1 MRYNKLDTKNKITE
15 VFLMNIISQFHQF
28 LENSFHSFLE
38 KYFLESN
45 FWLKSSDFNNY
56 INFITDLDS
65 FSYSF
70 MINAI
75 KVYFEHMDEVFFHTS
90 YRKSFCKSKGFYNRT
105 IMTLF
110 GEVTF
115 KRRYYFDKNTNEF
128 FFFTDFFLN
137 LPKRKYFDP
146 FVCAEVCNAAASTS
160 YSKAGKIVSK
170 KIGKRINNLI
180 NITRAS
186 ARNIV
191 LDFPIEDDTSIEN
204 EIKRVEKLSI
214 MLDEKFVGSQFNQ
227 GKDHMIKAA
236 VIFEDT
242 ELVYKKKLKPN
253 SMNRYKLVN
262 SHTCASIEDN
272 LLKDTINYI
281 YYNYDIFHLK
291 EIDFMG
297 DCAMWIKNFPKSE
310 WFKFHKDLKIKF
322 GMDGFHFSQ
331 ALKNLTTN
339 ENQDV
344 YDALY
349 EYVLENNKNDFTR
362 LVNEFL
368 DLNPERKETIESK
381 RNYIVNNWNARQI
394 YQNEPYMRCSME
406 SHISHIFADLFTSR
420 PKAYSKKGLG
430 QLLKLRLLKINGI
443 NIKEQYLNKYR
454 KNENRKNIS
463 NEIYRKQT
471 YESNYYHKK
480 LKLIYGNK
488 AI

>member
-1 MRYNKLDTKNKITE
+1 MRYNKLVQKNKITE
-15 VFLMNIISQFHQF
+15 VFPMNIISQFHQF

-45 FWLKSSDFNNY
+45 FWHKSSDFNNY

-115 KRRYYFDKNTNEF
+115 KRRYYFDKNTNEY

-170 KIGKRINNLI
+170 KIGKRINNFI

-191 LDFPIEDDTSIEN
+191 LDFPIQETMNIDK

-214 MLDEKFVGSQFNQ
+214 MLDEKFVGSQFNE
-227 GKDHMIKAA
+227 GKNHMIKAA

-242 ELVYKKKLKPN
+242 ELVYHNKRKPN
-253 SMNRYKLVN
+253 SMNRYRLVN
-262 SHTCASIEDN
+262 SHACASIEND
-272 LLKDTINYI
+272 LLMSVVDYI
-281 YYNYDIFHLK
+281 YNNYDISYLK
-291 EIDFMG
+291 ELDFMG
-297 DCAMWIKNFPKSE
+297 VLLGLNHF
-310 WFKFHKDLKIKF
+310 LKQI
-322 GMDGFHFSQ
+322 G
-331 ALKNLTTN
+331 L
-339 ENQDV
+339 
-344 YDALY
+344 
-349 EYVLENNKNDFTR
+349 DF
-362 LVNEFL
+362 
-368 DLNPERKETIESK
+368 
-381 RNYIVNNWNARQI
+381 
-394 YQNEPYMRCSME
+394 M
-406 SHISHIFADLFTSR
+406 
-420 PKAYSKKGLG
+420 KA
-430 QLLKLRLLKINGI
+430 
-443 NIKEQYLNKYR
+443 
-454 KNENRKNIS
+454 
-463 NEIYRKQT
+463 
-471 YESNYYHKK
+471 
-480 LKLIYGNK
+480 
-488 AI
+488 